1 MKVFVTGASGW
12 IGSAVTRELV
22 AGGHEVLGLARS
34 DASMRA
40 VQDTGATPMRGDLDD
55 LTSLRTGAG
64 SADAVVHLGM
74 KHDWANVERAFA
86 TERAAV
92 ECFGDVLAGSGRRLI
107 IAGGLAA
114 LAEGRPATEDDRSPF
129 HGPDSARGGAENLVL
144 DMVDRDVTS
153 VVVRFAPTVHG
164 VGDHGFIATVT
175 AAARRHGVSAYAG
188 AGDNRWAAVHREDA
202 ARLVA
207 LAVENGGAGAI
218 LHAVGEE
225 GIRTRDVA
233 EAIGAAEGVPAQSLP
248 AEVVADQIGPFVG
261 GFFANGDMAATS
273 DATRSALGWEP
284 RGRGLL
290 ADIAAGAYA

>member
-12 IGSAVTRELV
+12 IGTAVTRELV
-22 AGGHEVLGLARS
+22 AAGHEVTGLARS
-34 DASMRA
+34 DLSVQA
-40 VQDTGATPMRGDLDD
+40 VGDLGGTPLRGDLDD
-55 LTSLRTGAG
+55 LASLRSGAE

-74 KHDWANVERAFA
+74 KHDWAHVERAFA

-92 ECFGDVLAGSGRRLI
+92 ECFGEVLAGSGRRLI

-129 HGPDSARGGAENLVL
+129 HGPASPRGGAENHVL
-144 DMVDRDVTS
+144 DLVDRDVTPI
-153 VVVRFAPTVHG
+153 VVRFAPTVHG

-175 AAARRHGVSAYAG
+175 AAARRHGVSGYAG
-188 AGDNRWAAVHREDA
+188 DGGNRWAAVHREDA

-207 LAVENGGAGAI
+207 LAVAHGGPGAI
-218 LHAVGEE
+218 LHAVAEE
-225 GIRTRDVA
+225 GIATRDIA
-233 EAIGAAEGVPAQSLP
+233 EAIAAAEGVPAQSFG
-248 AEVVADQIGPFVG
+248 AETLADQIGPFVG
-261 GFFANGDMAATS
+261 AFFAHGDMAASS
-273 DATRSALGWEP
+273 DVTRAALGWEP

>member
-1 MKVFVTGASGW
+1 MKVLVTGASGW

-22 AGGHEVLGLARS
+22 ATGHEVLGLARS
-34 DASMRA
+34 DASMQA
-40 VQDTGATPMRGDLDD
+40 VQGNGATPLRGDLDD
-55 LTSLRTGAG
+55 LSSLRTGAE

-74 KHDWANVERAFA
+74 KHDWAHVERAFA

-92 ECFGDVLAGSGRRLI
+92 DCFGDVLAGSGRRLI

-129 HGPDSARGGAENLVL
+129 HGADSPRGGAENFVL
-144 DMVDRDVTS
+144 DLVDRDVAGI
-153 VVVRFAPTVHG
+153 VVRFAPTVHG
-164 VGDHGFIATVT
+164 VGDHGFIATIT
-175 AAARRHGVSAYAG
+175 AAARRHGVSGYAG
-188 AGDNRWAAVHREDA
+188 AGDNRWAAVHRDDA
-202 ARLVA
+202 ARLVG
-207 LAVENGGAGAI
+207 LAVTGGEAGAI

-233 EAIGAAEGVPAQSLP
+233 EAIGAAEGVPAQSLS
-248 AEVVADQIGPFVG
+248 ADVVADQIGPFVG
-261 GFFANGDMAATS
+261 GFFAHGDMAATS
-273 DATRSALGWEP
+273 DRTRSALGWEP